1 MSCFWLLSGHFSTC
15 MWKKNTFLAVKN
27 LKVVFPTCICEYHV
41 SRLNFKICF
50 IFFFLSRWMH
60 CKCVKIVRLR
70 KMWEGQR
77 ARERPRRWALAIGES
92 VYWHNGFSVAQHC
105 YLSHTSLTFVLYISD
120 WVLVFLV
127 WSNQRFCYSP
137 YRPTNEVREI
147 VILCRRMVLMYTW
160 RENTQLGYTVGRL
173 AL

>member
-1 MSCFWLLSGHFSTC
+1 MFQDLTLKFVLFS
-15 MWKKNTFLAVKN
+15 FV
-27 LKVVFPTCICEYHV
+27 
-41 SRLNFKICF
+41 
-50 IFFFLSRWMH
+50 SRWMH

-92 VYWHNGFSVAQHC
+92 VYWHNGFSVARQC

-147 VILCRRMVLMYTW
+147 VILCRRMVSMYSRASGSLNW
-160 RENTQLGYTVGRL
+160 PLPAAKYQRISVHLRAVGGSICWML
-173 AL
+173 KMVFIGILYILVLLNDTNG